1 MTHESSGAGVSGGSS
16 DRGRVVALVAA
27 VWLVASG
34 CQAELERGLDEAQAN
49 AVLVALDEQGIGAT
63 KAAEVGAGDEPSFV
77 VSVAPDDVAAA
88 LAVLRAEGL
97 PRRDDPG
104 LELFDEGSLVPTQT
118 EERARMTAAISGEL
132 ARSIE
137 AIDGVLDARVHLALP
152 RSEGFALDAPRPRA
166 RASVL
171 VRHRGATPPYDEAA
185 VRRLVA
191 GAVED
196 LAMDDVAVI
205 GVPAAPAGSGERQL
219 SQVGP
224 FSVSRGSATGLK
236 VALGTLLGSNV
247 LLALGLALAFARS
260 ARLRREAQ
268 PDDKSAPAPPGRGPG
283 S

>member
-1 MTHESSGAGVSGGSS
+1 
-16 DRGRVVALVAA
+16 VARRWSFQEVGLAIAVAA
-27 VWLVASG
+27 LGTSG

-49 AVLVALDEQGIGAT
+49 AVLVALDEHGIGAT
-63 KAAEVGAGDEPSFV
+63 KAAEPGAGDEPSFV
-77 VSVAPDDVAAA
+77 VSVGPDDVAAA
-88 LAVLRAEGL
+88 LGVLRAEGL
-97 PRRDDPG
+97 PRQDDPG
-104 LELFDEGSLVPTQT
+104 LEIFGEGSLVPTAT

-152 RSEGFALDAPRPRA
+152 RAESLALDAPRPRA

-171 VRHRGATPPYDEAA
+171 VRHRGATPPYDEGA

-196 LAMDDVAVI
+196 LAVDDVAVI
-205 GVPAAPAGSGERQL
+205 GVPAPPVEASARQL

-236 VALGTLLGSNV
+236 AALGTLLATNV
-247 LLALGLALAFARS
+247 LLALGLAVTFARA
-260 ARLRREAQ
+260 ARSRREAEGEPKAASQ
-268 PDDKSAPAPPGRGPG
+268 DPRQDQRQDQRPRQG